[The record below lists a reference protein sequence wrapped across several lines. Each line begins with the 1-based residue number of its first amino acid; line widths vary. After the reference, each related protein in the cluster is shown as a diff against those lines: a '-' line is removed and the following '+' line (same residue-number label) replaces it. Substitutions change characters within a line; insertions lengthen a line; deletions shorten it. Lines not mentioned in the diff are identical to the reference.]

1 MEDPAVARAVEA
13 MRQTPRADYLPDA
26 LRASA
31 DRDTP
36 LALGGGATC
45 SQPST
50 VVAMLALL
58 DAQPGDRVLDVG
70 SGSGWT
76 TAILARLV
84 GPAGRVW
91 GVELLA
97 DLVRD
102 SALRLRRDALTWACV
117 QHATIG
123 TLGLPAQAPYH
134 RILVSA
140 AASRL
145 PSALV
150 AQLGE
155 GGIIVLPVRDRLVRA
170 ERTGDSSRQ
179 HEAPGRYRFVPLL

>member
-1 MEDPAVARAVEA
+1 MEDPAGARAIEA
-13 MRQTPRADYLPDA
+13 MRQTPRAGYLPHA

-50 VVAMLALL
+50 VVTMLALL

-102 SALRLRRDALTWACV
+102 STLRLRRDALAWAAIRQGTV
-117 QHATIG
+117 G
-123 TLGLPAQAPYH
+123 TLGLPDGAPYD

-140 AASRL
+140 AASQL

-150 AQLGE
+150 AQLDE
-155 GGIIVLPVRDRLVRA
+155 GAVMVLPVRDRLVRA
-170 ERTGDSSRQ
+170 ERTGDSVRAA
-179 HEAPGRYRFVPLL
+179 EAPGRYRFVPLL